1 MSNQYPLWKN
11 LLIAV
16 LVALGVLYALPNL
29 YGEDPAIQI
38 SGVGSTVV
46 VPATVTRVESI
57 LKSAALPYTR
67 VSLDAKGAKI
77 RFADTETQ
85 LRAKDL
91 VQQQLGD
98 RYTVALNLEPATP
111 AWLASLGAR
120 PMYLGLDLR
129 GGVHFLME
137 VDMNAALEKAM
148 QTEVGDVRRVLSR
161 ANVGYLSVARESD
174 GLHIAFQ
181 DQAALAAGEHL
192 LEQHQ
197 PELVL
202 TTLPGRSLPT
212 LLATLSPQAQQERQH
227 FALEQNITALRHRVN
242 ELGVAEPV
250 IQQQGDRRIV
260 VELPGVQDTAR
271 AKQILGRTATL
282 AVKLVDE
289 GHSLSA
295 ALAGNVPPG
304 DKIYYDRH
312 GNPILL
318 KDHTIYSGDDIV
330 DASAGFDNRNNQP
343 VVSITL
349 DARGAERNERVTR
362 RNVNKR
368 MAVVYIEIRSHV
380 QRDANGRPI
389 LTDGHEVMV
398 TRRIEQVITAPVI
411 QEPIGARF
419 QITGIGSIK
428 QARDLALLLRAG
440 ALAAPVKIIEERTV
454 GPSLGAANISRGF
467 DSTMIGFVAI
477 ALFMMV
483 YYRVFGLIA
492 SVALVVNMVLLVAI
506 LSLLQATLTLP
517 GIAGIAL
524 TVGMA
529 IDANV
534 LIFERIRE
542 ELRAGNTPQA
552 AIHAGYDRALA
563 TIVDSN
569 TTTLIA
575 GLALFWLGSGPVRG
589 FAVTLCIGIMTSM
602 FSGIMVS
609 RAIVNA
615 YYGRRRRLS
624 RIAI

>member
-1 MSNQYPLWKN
+1 MNNQYPPWKN

-16 LVALGVLYALPNL
+16 VIVLGMLYALPNL

-38 SGVGSTVV
+38 SGVGSTSVGTGTLDR
-46 VPATVTRVESI
+46 AE
-57 LKSAALPYTR
+57 AALKQAGLPYSRPT
-67 VSLDAKGAKI
+67 LGPKGAKL
-77 RFADTETQ
+77 RFVDTETQ

-91 VQQQLGD
+91 VEKTLGE

-111 AWLASLGAR
+111 AWLSAIGAK

-137 VDMNAALEKAM
+137 VDMKAAIRKAM
-148 QTEVGDVRRVLSR
+148 ETEVGDLRHLLGN
-161 ANVGYLSVARESD
+161 ANVGYLSVDRESD

-181 DQAALAAGEHL
+181 NEASLNAGRRLIERHHPDL
-192 LEQHQ
+192 ILR
-197 PELVL
+197 P
-202 TTLPGRSLPT
+202 LPNHRLPT
-212 LLATLSPQAQQERQH
+212 LLATLSPAAIQKKQH
-227 FALEQNITALRHRVN
+227 FALVQNVTALRRRVN
-242 ELGVAEPV
+242 DLGVAQPIIE
-250 IQQQGDRRIV
+250 QQGKRRIV

-282 AVKLVDE
+282 AVKMVDE
-289 GHSLSA
+289 SHSLAA

-304 DKIYYDRH
+304 DKVYYDRYGH
-312 GNPILL
+312 PILL
-318 KDHTIYSGDDIV
+318 KRHTIYSGDDIV
-330 DASAGFDNRNNQP
+330 DASAGFDNQTSQP

-349 DARGAERNERVTR
+349 DARGAARNERVTR

-368 MAVVYIEIRSHV
+368 MAVVYEEIRSHLV
-380 QRDANGRPI
+380 RDAQGRPV
-389 LTDGHEVMV
+389 LKNGHEVMR
-398 TRRIEQVITAPVI
+398 THRIEQVITAPVI
-411 QEPIGARF
+411 REPIGARF

-428 QARDLALLLRAG
+428 TARDLALLLRAG

-454 GPSLGAANISRGF
+454 GPSLGAANIRRGF
-467 DSTMIGFVAI
+467 DSTMIGFAAI
-477 ALFMMV
+477 AVFMIV
-483 YYRVFGLIA
+483 YYRFFGLIA
-492 SVALVVNMVLLVAI
+492 AVALVANMMLLVAL

-552 AIHAGYDRALA
+552 SINTGYERALA
-563 TIVDSN
+563 TIIDSN
-569 TTTLIA
+569 ITTLIA
-575 GLALFWLGSGPVRG
+575 GLALLWLGSGPVRG

-602 FSGIMVS
+602 FTGVMVS
-609 RAIVNA
+609 RALVNA